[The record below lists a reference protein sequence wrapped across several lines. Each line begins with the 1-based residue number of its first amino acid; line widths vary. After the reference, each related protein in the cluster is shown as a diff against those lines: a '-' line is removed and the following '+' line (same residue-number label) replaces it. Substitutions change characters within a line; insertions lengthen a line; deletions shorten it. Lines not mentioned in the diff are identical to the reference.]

1 MEHRVTL
8 KHHPI
13 ESRRF
18 TLKGGAQRRL
28 VASAATATTSANSS
42 TDPLILFL
50 QTQLTAMQ
58 EPPLSETAFAF
69 LLDPSWITEESSCQ
83 NYVTLIGKQ
92 DTFFGLVAN
101 HMRTKIGITEKSTDK
116 EILNTIGSLTPEIAT
131 GILAILKAAVN
142 TVCLGPLP
150 LSSSSSSSSSLSK
163 ETCAP
168 SAKSKF
174 DDLFSMNRITGTLQK
189 TSSQSTIDLQTTYI
203 LTKLFLYP
211 ALFKNITIQA
221 IGEIIKTLM
230 TDEATQELLKLPPP
244 GNTLPHHFLIDK
256 YSTYI
261 VSSSYSLTSQEA
273 YDYLYLWGCF
283 RKGFAEW
290 EKFIQTFLMSIG
302 SSDETGNEFITAS
315 TENKGIKHLP
325 SDDSS
330 DRFGKITAL
339 LFKRRD
345 ESLETILKF
354 IADSPSLV
362 TGRDSVP
369 TRGVVAIAQATD
381 VIGLPPV
388 SEHKK
393 SLFASDGGGS
403 VTFESLLKKLTIGE
417 IHYIIHLKTILDEQK
432 QKVEVKAPVE
442 TPVETPV
449 GTEETSVE

>member
-8 KHHPI
+8 KHHPF

-28 VASAATATTSANSS
+28 VISATNGIVNSS
-42 TDPLILFL
+42 TDPLIIFL

-58 EPPLSETAFAF
+58 EPPMSDTEFAF
-69 LLDPSWITEESSCQ
+69 LLDPNWVMGESSCQ

-92 DTFFGLVAN
+92 DNFFGLIAN

-116 EILNTIGSLTPEIAT
+116 EILDVISRLAPESAT

-150 LSSSSSSSSSLSK
+150 SSSTSNK
-163 ETCAP
+163 EACAP
-168 SAKSKF
+168 TAKSKF
-174 DDLFSMNRITGTLQK
+174 DDLFSMNRVTGTLQK
-189 TSSQSTIDLQTTYI
+189 TSSQSTINLQTTYI

-211 ALFKNITIQA
+211 GLFKNITIQA
-221 IGEIIKTLM
+221 IGEIMKTL
-230 TDEATQELLKLPPP
+230 TIDEATMDLLKLPPP
-244 GNTLPHHFLIDK
+244 ANTLPHHFLIDK

-290 EKFIQTFLMSIG
+290 ETFIRTFLMSIG
-302 SSDETGNEFITAS
+302 SSIAGNEFITTS

-330 DRFGKITAL
+330 ERFGKITGL
-339 LFKRRD
+339 LFKKRD
-345 ESLETILKF
+345 ESLESILKF
-354 IADSPSLV
+354 IADSPSLT
-362 TGRDSVP
+362 TGRESVP
-369 TRGVVAIAQATD
+369 VRSAVAVTLATD

-388 SEHKK
+388 SEHVKP
-393 SLFASDGGGS
+393 LFNTLSSSAGS
-403 VTFESLLKKLTIGE
+403 VTFATLLKKLSVAE
-417 IHYIIHLKTILDEQK
+417 IHFIIHLKSLLDEQK
-432 QKVEVKAPVE
+432 QKEKEKE
-442 TPVETPV
+442 TI
-449 GTEETSVE
+449 TE